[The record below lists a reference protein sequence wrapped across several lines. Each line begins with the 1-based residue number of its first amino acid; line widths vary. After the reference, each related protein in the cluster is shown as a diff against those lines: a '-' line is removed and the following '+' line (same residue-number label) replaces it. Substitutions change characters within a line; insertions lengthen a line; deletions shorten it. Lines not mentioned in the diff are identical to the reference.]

1 MYEAILESFSFF
13 PTLVVTNGSTLMTA
27 EGLNII
33 HFFAIALIVALLT
46 ARIASKKDRAIFK
59 RQRIATLKKC
69 PKCAEQLP
77 LSALVCDACDYNFLS
92 RMVRRRH
99 ELLPSP
105 SEPLAHHGSPRG
117 SGVESHIGEESAS
130 ACCLGSQL
138 DPGRAALGSDSSDL
152 VFVLPLSHLS

>member
-33 HFFAIALIVALLT
+33 HFSAIALIVAFLT
-46 ARIASKKDRAIFK
+46 ARIASKKDCAIFK
-59 RQRIATLKKC
+59 RQHLATLKKC

-92 RMVRRRH
+92 RMVGHRH
-99 ELLPSP
+99 KLLPSP
-105 SEPLAHHGSPRG
+105 SEPLAHHESPGR
-117 SGVESHIGEESAS
+117 SGVAIAIGE
-130 ACCLGSQL
+130 
-138 DPGRAALGSDSSDL
+138 
-152 VFVLPLSHLS
+152 

>member
-69 PKCAEQLP
+69 PKMCRAT
-77 LSALVCDACDYNFLS
+77 AA
-92 RMVRRRH
+92 
-99 ELLPSP
+99 
-105 SEPLAHHGSPRG
+105 
-117 SGVESHIGEESAS
+117 IGT
-130 ACCLGSQL
+130 CLRCMRLQFS
-138 DPGRAALGSDSSDL
+138 
-152 VFVLPLSHLS
+152 F